1 MRVCPRYSPQARR
14 NLGAIVAAELA
25 ITCHWNACT
34 TRMVWKA
41 QRSGAALTEVKSARA
56 MRTQRTTPRY
66 RESLEAER
74 PIAWQ
79 LPIEAD
85 TVILGSAGKPT
96 A

>member
-1 MRVCPRYSPQARR
+1 MLVCPRYSPQAPR
-14 NLGAIVAAELA
+14 NLGAIAAAELA

-34 TRMVWKA
+34 TQMVWKA
-41 QRSGAALTEVKSARA
+41 QRSGAALTAINGARA
-56 MRTQRTTPRY
+56 MRTQRTPPRS

-74 PIAWQ
+74 PIAGQ
-79 LPIEAD
+79 LPTEAD